1 MAIDKDSN
9 STSPTGSSMSSALGT
24 DVKPDDDEESLAG
37 ATLGSPST
45 PATIGPSSPSPQ
57 VTTMPKQQ
65 KAGTGTF
72 ANLKSYLQ
80 AAQGG
85 GRVAQAATQR
95 VQNVGAGAQ
104 KGLQQATEA
113 FGSRLGAGSGVIFQG
128 AQPDQYLT
136 PEQAAEQAKARTAS
150 IIGTARNVTYQ
161 APAQPTPVVPEQP
174 YTPIDSNPF
183 KAQLGDRYNDFQKE
197 LDTIESVKLSKIP
210 DDQRTEAIRQRARDL
225 DALYARYGVKL
236 PEIVLHSN
244 SSENIPTTTA
254 PADSSNLQQPLAQQ
268 QYFTPEQTQ
277 SFADIINARYEGPA
291 SLQQAGLYESAAQKA
306 RVAQEAATKTQT
318 AGGRE
323 ALLRDIFSRGRD
335 YSRGASKLDALLLNT
350 SQQGVQQ
357 LQQQAQPALQAQ
369 QLLQE
374 ASNLSANQAAQ
385 RAAAIQ
391 GIATGARGEFTEAR
405 TAEELI
411 AEEGIDYIQQNWN
424 KLPDYLK
431 TSLMQAVATPQTS
444 RVGDLSITDKRYP
457 DYANDLYDALLG
469 KQRTNDWWKGWQD
482 RPFQTYNLSPE
493 ESALLGTASGSPMF
507 FDASDISAAPMAARE
522 ELITK
527 DQLARQLALQQLSQ
541 LDKSKGLQKDLVY
554 SDLEKAGSKDILSSL
569 DLEKVQRTSQER
581 QKQFE
586 QELARQNRSIGTP
599 SGYKTFDY
607 LERLGDVGYQ
617 RSDMGGLLPEGYGRG
632 VLEQIAK
639 DELPSRDVGM
649 QSDYVQKMWEKDAMN
664 VNFNQLASNLQNLQ
678 DILKKYKGTTSQVV
692 DNEATRART
701 EGLRKLLSEISNKP

>member
-1 MAIDKDSN
+1 MSKNLTPENAEASG
-9 STSPTGSSMSSALGT
+9 STMSGALGG
-24 DVKPDDDEESLAG
+24 DIKPDEEDEKLKPLVMG
-37 ATLGSPST
+37 GSAA
-45 PATIGPSSPSPQ
+45 PATIGGGAAASPS
-57 VTTMPKQQ
+57 VTAMPKQQ

-95 VQNVGAGAQ
+95 VQNVGASAQ
-104 KGLQQATEA
+104 KGLQQATDA
-113 FGSRLGAGSGVIFQG
+113 FGNRLGAGSGVLFQG
-128 AQPDQYLT
+128 DQANQYLT
-136 PEQAAEQAKARTAS
+136 PEQAAEQAKTRTAD
-150 IIGTARNVTYQ
+150 IIRTAREVTYQ
-161 APAQPTPVVPEQP
+161 APQPTPEVQPQVATQGATQTPPAAEAPVP
-174 YTPIDSNPF
+174 
-183 KAQLGDRYNDFQKE
+183 AQ
-197 LDTIESVKLSKIP
+197 T
-210 DDQRTEAIRQRARDL
+210 
-225 DALYARYGVKL
+225 
-236 PEIVLHSN
+236 
-244 SSENIPTTTA
+244 
-254 PADSSNLQQPLAQQ
+254 Q

-374 ASNLSANQAAQ
+374 AGNVSANQAAQ
-385 RAAAIQ
+385 RAAVIQ

-411 AEEGIDYIQQNWN
+411 AEEGIDFVQQNWN

-431 TSLMQAVATPQTS
+431 TSLMQAASTPQTS
-444 RVGDLSITDKRYP
+444 RVGDIALAPRTRSGRDMSDEERQ
-457 DYANDLYDALLG
+457 ARGNELYDYFLG
-469 KQRTNDWWKGWQD
+469 GQQTVEMGARKAQKRD

-507 FDASDISAAPMAARE
+507 FDASDISAAPVAARE

-527 DQLARQLALQQLSQ
+527 NQLARQLALQQLSQ
-541 LDKSKGLQKDLVY
+541 LDKSKGLQKALAY

-569 DLEKVQRTSQER
+569 DLERVQRTSQER

-586 QELARQNRSIGTP
+586 QELARQ
-599 SGYKTFDY
+599 SGSNY
-607 LERLGDVGYQ
+607 LERLGNVGYQ

-632 VLEQIAK
+632 ILEQIAK
-639 DELPSRDVGM
+639 DELPSRDTGL
-649 QSDYVQKMWEKDAMN
+649 QSDYVQKLYEESVKNPARYLRDQEKKS
-664 VNFNQLASNLQNLQ
+664 LYNLQ

-701 EGLRKLLSEISNKP
+701 EGLRKLLGEISNKNE